1 MSNRDQPIDLY
12 RAFKFFLAQM
22 RNFTVRKSFLLICDG
37 RLRLYLELDHTTIYI
52 RLRPSIQNLR
62 FGQRIRMAM
71 LEEKV
76 ILPMRGINEY
86 CGRAA
91 FFR

>member
-1 MSNRDQPIDLY
+1 
-12 RAFKFFLAQM
+12 M
-22 RNFTVRKSFLLICDG
+22 RNFNVRKSFLLICDG

-52 RLRPSIQNLR
+52 RLRANIQNLR